1 MALKKKGNGKLPP
14 FDESVAAHL
23 CPPTH
28 PSPVERLQHSL
39 DVPTH
44 QLDKQTRRF
53 THGGPPG
60 LPGQTP
66 PVLGRGWPRPHSQTT
81 AQAISRSM
89 ASLVVL
95 ERHLWLTL
103 TEIRDADKV
112 PFLDSPVYL
121 TGLFGPAVEEFAE
134 RFTVVHKS
142 SQAMQHFLLKRSALQ
157 LARVTPDLHLPRQLT
172 DYPGRTQAC
181 ASRQILFG

>member
-39 DVPTH
+39 DAPTH

-81 AQAISRSM
+81 ALAISRSM
-89 ASLVVL
+89 ASLAP
-95 ERHLWLTL
+95 
-103 TEIRDADKV
+103 EIRDADKV
-112 PFLDSPVYL
+112 PFLDSPVYP
-121 TGLFGPAVEEFAE
+121 TGLFGPTVEEFAE

-172 DYPGRTQAC
+172 GYPGRTQAC